1 MQTTPKTYYDVLG
14 VARNATP
21 QDIKKAYRRLAAE
34 NHPDRHPDDPTF
46 EARFKEVS
54 EAYEVLRDTRKRRRY
69 DRQFEPI
76 ESVLGFFQLNVDAQS
91 VLDLLREHAPVESQR
106 GADVLMVVEV
116 SSAILERGGMVSL
129 TIPGKQESF
138 LLRAPQGETLARLPH
153 LGADGAKGGEPGDL
167 WIKLISK

>member
-1 MQTTPKTYYDVLG
+1 MPTTPKTYYNVLG
-14 VARNATP
+14 VAHNATP

-34 NHPDRHPDDPTF
+34 FHPDRHPDDPGF

-54 EAYEVLRDTRKRRRY
+54 EAYEVLRDVRKRRRY

-76 ESVLGFFQLNVDAQS
+76 ESVLGFFQLNTEAQS

-116 SSAILERGGMVSL
+116 SSSILERGGMVSL
-129 TIPGKQESF
+129 TIPGKKESF
-138 LLRAPQGETLARLPH
+138 LLRVPPGEILARLPH
-153 LGADGAKGGEPGDL
+153 LGANGAKGGESGDL
-167 WIKLISK
+167 WIKLVQK